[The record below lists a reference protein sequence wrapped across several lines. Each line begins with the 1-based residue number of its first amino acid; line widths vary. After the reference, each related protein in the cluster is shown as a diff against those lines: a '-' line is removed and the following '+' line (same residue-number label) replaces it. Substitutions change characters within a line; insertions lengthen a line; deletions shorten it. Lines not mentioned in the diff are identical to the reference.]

1 MAGGGSAGTVVL
13 HPESRGAESLDRC
26 PVYRALHRGLFVDS
40 ATVRA
45 RGAHGALLCGS
56 ASGSDA
62 PYDATHGVVYRGS
75 VARNGCDRCPGVLR
89 FSCLASRKATVRR
102 RRIRDLILFSPS
114 RNPDARLRRRP
125 LQNLTLARQAARA
138 SRLFPFLAR
147 RAGLCEGR
155 STERERRLT
164 EQLPT
169 IQKTRRADL

>member
-40 ATVRA
+40 RTVRA

-89 FSCLASRKATVRR
+89 FSFLASREATV
-102 RRIRDLILFSPS
+102 S
-114 RNPDARLRRRP
+114 RKRLGGLMLVGCSRPAGAVDQPASINSGLSLSGLPRVARLP
-125 LQNLTLARQAARA
+125 
-138 SRLFPFLAR
+138 
-147 RAGLCEGR
+147 R
-155 STERERRLT
+155 SKR
-164 EQLPT
+164 
-169 IQKTRRADL
+169 